1 MKKSAFT
8 LLEILVVISVLIIL
22 IGIIIPRFRGMQD
35 AGRIAQVKAE
45 LQTMQTAVEAYYTNK
60 TPKAY
65 PPSTV
70 GVGAGFLAS
79 ATPQI
84 INTTPPYDPWGP
96 TATTE
101 YNYVLSTN
109 AKYYVISSVGVDGVY
124 TTTVGVGSA
133 GAVTKDA
140 DDICVTNGSGC

>member
-1 MKKSAFT
+1 MKKGFT
-8 LLEILVVISVLIIL
+8 LLELLVVISVLIIL

-45 LQTMQTAVEAYYTNK
+45 LQTMQTAVEAYYTNQ

-65 PPSTV
+65 PPTSISV
-70 GVGAGFLAS
+70 GVGFLAT

-84 INTTPPYDPWGP
+84 INGTPPYDPWGAA
-96 TATTE
+96 ATTE

-124 TTTVGVGSA
+124 TTTLGISSVGV
-133 GAVTKDA
+133 VTKDA
-140 DDICVTNGSGC
+140 DDICVTNGSNC